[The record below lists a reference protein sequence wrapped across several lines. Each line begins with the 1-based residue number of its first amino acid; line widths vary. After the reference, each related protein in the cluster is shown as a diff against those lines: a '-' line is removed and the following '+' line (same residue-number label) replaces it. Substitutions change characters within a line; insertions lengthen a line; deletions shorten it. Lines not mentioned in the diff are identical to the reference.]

1 MVTRSDPEK
10 HKAQVRAANR
20 ARYKAVQ
27 LLIGENQVR
36 FDTLYAEQAALEG
49 VEPKPREKVDAVAIT
64 AQIEILRK
72 RLAKVTSADADT
84 SA

>member
-27 LLIGENQVR
+27 LLIGRHQVE
-36 FDTLYAEQAALEG
+36 FDTLYADQASLEG
-49 VEPKPREKVDAVAIT
+49 VEPKPREKVDAAALT
-64 AQIEILRK
+64 SQIETLRR
-72 RLAKVTSADADT
+72 RLAKVTHADQPA
-84 SA
+84 

>member
-27 LLIGENQVR
+27 LLISRHQAE
-36 FDTLYAEQAALEG
+36 FDALYADQATLEG
-49 VEPKPREKVDAVAIT
+49 VEPKPRERVDAVALQS
-64 AQIEILRK
+64 QIATLRR
-72 RLAKVTSADADT
+72 RLAKVKKDQPA
-84 SA
+84 

>member
-27 LLIGENQVR
+27 LLITENQPR
-36 FDTLYAEQAALEG
+36 FDALYAQQASLEG
-49 VEPKPREKVDAVAIT
+49 VEPKPRGRIDA
-64 AQIEILRK
+64 AQIQSQIADLQA
-72 RLAKVTSADADT
+72 RLAHMQADAP
-84 SA
+84 A

>member
-27 LLIGENQVR
+27 LLIAENPVR
-36 FDTLYAEQAALEG
+36 FDVLYAEQAALEG
-49 VEPKPREKVDAVAIT
+49 VEPKPREKVDAVALQKEIT
-64 AQIEILRK
+64 QLTQ
-72 RLAKVTSADADT
+72 RLKKIKKSSPA
-84 SA
+84 

>member
-27 LLIGENQVR
+27 LLIHNHQGE
-36 FDTLYAEQAALEG
+36 FDALYADQALLEG
-49 VEPKPREKVDAVAIT
+49 VEPKPRERVDAAALQ
-64 AQIEILRK
+64 AQIATLSK
-72 RLAKVTSADADT
+72 RLAKVTKNEDQPA
-84 SA
+84 

>member
-27 LLIGENQVR
+27 LLIHNHQGE
-36 FDTLYAEQAALEG
+36 FDSLYAQQASLEG
-49 VEPKPREKVDAVAIT
+49 VEAKPRGRVDAA
-64 AQIEILRK
+64 ALQSQIAELQE
-72 RLAKVTSADADT
+72 RLAHMQDDT
-84 SA
+84 PAVS